1 MSDVSEYI
9 VYEDCP
15 PRRIHNLL
23 SPKWTSMVIYALGMR
38 SFRTNELLRVMPGIS
53 KKMLNQTLKELQ
65 AAGLIHRKVHQIIP
79 PVVEYSLTE
88 LGQKFVQPLM
98 ELYKWAS
105 TNADLLDQVDA
116 NLKLTQLEQA
126 I

>member
-65 AAGLIHRKVHQIIP
+65 AAGLIHRKVHQVIP

-98 ELYKWAS
+98 ELYEWAS
-105 TNADLLDQVDA
+105 TNSNLLDQVDA

>member
-23 SPKWTSMVIYALGMR
+23 SPKWNSMVIYALGMR
-38 SFRTNELLRVMPGIS
+38 SFRTNELMRVMPGIS

-65 AAGLIHRKVHQIIP
+65 AAGLIHRKVHQVIP

-88 LGQKFVQPLM
+88 LGQKLLQPLM
-98 ELYKWAS
+98 GLYEWAS

>member
-38 SFRTNELLRVMPGIS
+38 SFRTNELMRVMPGIS

-65 AAGLIHRKVHQIIP
+65 AAGLIHRKVHQVIP

-88 LGQKFVQPLM
+88 LGQKLLQPLM
-98 ELYKWAS
+98 GLYEWAS

-116 NLKLTQLEQA
+116 NLKLTQPEQA

>member
-9 VYEDCP
+9 VYENCP

-23 SPKWTSMVIYALGMR
+23 SPKWTSMVIYALGMK
-38 SFRTNELLRVMPGIS
+38 SFRTNELMRVMPGIS

-65 AAGLIHRKVHQIIP
+65 VAGLVSRKVHQVIP

-88 LGQKFVQPLM
+88 LGNDFLKPLM

-105 TNADLLDQVDA
+105 THAELLDKVDA
-116 NLKLTQLEQA
+116 NFKLAQVEQA
-126 I
+126 V